1 MYLAE
6 RGAQPE
12 KFGSIP
18 AALWWAVS
26 TLGTTGYGDVVPIT
40 ALGKVINGLTIMCA
54 LVMIALP
61 VGIVATAFSEQI
73 HRRDF
78 IVTWGMVARVP
89 LFSGLDASEIAAITR
104 LLRTETVD
112 EGAVI
117 ARRGEPAHSMY
128 FIASGEVAIDLPE
141 ESGKER
147 LGPGH
152 FFGEVAVLR
161 RAKRSA
167 TITAVTRTNL
177 LVLEADDLRELME
190 RDRRVAER
198 IREMTRERLGHELVT
213 KDGDIVGEELDDNGK
228 TGGRRRRS

>member
-1 MYLAE
+1 
-6 RGAQPE
+6 
-12 KFGSIP
+12 
-18 AALWWAVS
+18 
-26 TLGTTGYGDVVPIT
+26 
-40 ALGKVINGLTIMCA
+40 VINGLTIMCA

-141 ESGKER
+141 EEGKQR

-213 KDGDIVGEELDDNGK
+213 KDGDIVGEELDENGK